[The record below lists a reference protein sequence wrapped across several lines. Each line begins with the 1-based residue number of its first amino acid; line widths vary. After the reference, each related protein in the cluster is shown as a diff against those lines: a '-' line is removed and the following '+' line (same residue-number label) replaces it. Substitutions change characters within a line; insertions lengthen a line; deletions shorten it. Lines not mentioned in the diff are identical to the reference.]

1 MSSPCLLSA
10 APVSQ
15 PRLREVK
22 ISLKAGGR
30 ETTTSHRS
38 SSGTREAPSRTYA
51 PAEREAPVRGGV
63 SSSRSRSTPPVHRAQ
78 SKKTR
83 GGSSRQQ
90 EREHH
95 PERNGTLLHVPLAVA
110 PAGLAPFSSSSS
122 SSAACTPRR
131 QRTSRSHPH
140 PHPPS
145 TPAPILSSSSSSSSA
160 KSMKRARWLS
170 FSTSN
175 ICFNS
180 LLEGRFRQL
189 QDEREAVQKKT
200 FTKWVNSIL
209 SRVGC
214 RISDLYLDLRD
225 GRMLI
230 KLLEVLSGE
239 RLPKPTKGRMRIH
252 CLENVDKAL
261 QFLKEQRVH
270 LENMGSHDIVDGNH
284 RLILGL
290 IWTIILR
297 FQIQDIVVETG
308 QADQKETRSAKDAL
322 LLWCQMKTAGYPNV
336 NITNFTTS
344 WKDGMAFNALIHK
357 HRPDLVEF
365 NSLKKSNPTHN
376 LHSAFNVAEQKLG
389 VHKLLDPEDV
399 FTENPDEKSI
409 ITYVV
414 AFYHYF
420 SKMKQLAVEGKR
432 VGKVLDH
439 AIETGT
445 MIDKYE
451 TLASDLLTWIEQT
464 IIVLNNRKLANS
476 LTGVQ
481 QQLQAFNTYRTV
493 EKPPKFQEKGNLEVL
508 LFTIQS
514 RMRANNQR
522 VYTPKE
528 GALVADINRAW
539 ERLEKAE
546 HVRERVL
553 RDELIRQEKLEQM
566 ARRFDRKAAMRE
578 TWLLENQRL
587 VAQDNFGYDLPAVEA
602 AKKKH
607 DAIET
612 DISAYE
618 ERVQALVVISKEL
631 ESERY
636 HDAKRIDAWK
646 DNILRLWD
654 YLQELLR
661 ARGGRLDKNL
671 TLQRIFQ
678 EMLHI
683 ISWMDDMKARLL
695 SPDFGKH
702 LLEVED
708 LLQKHALVEND
719 IALQAERVHNASAA
733 ALKFANGDSYK
744 PCDPQVIRDRVQ
756 HLDQCYQEL
765 CALAAQR
772 RARLEQS
779 RRFWYFL
786 WEVTELESW
795 IREKEQL
802 FSSLDYGKD
811 LTSVL
816 VLQSKHSAFEDELG
830 ARRGNLGQLLAEG
843 DKMIRAK
850 HFGSPK
856 VQESMDDI
864 GTQWQQL
871 EELAAFRKQN
881 LQDTQRFFQ
890 FQGDADELK
899 AWLLDAKR
907 QMSTDDVGHDEYTTQ
922 RQLKRHNDL
931 RNEAIKSGA
940 TIDALSKQA
949 NALPEELLNTPDIQR
964 RLKDIKDLFME
975 LLSLADLRQKKLDD
989 TMALYTIFSET
1000 DACEIWMGQKET
1012 WLVGLEVPEKLED
1025 LEVVQ
1030 NRLSILAQ
1038 DMANVQS
1045 RVDDVNKAVKQL
1057 EDSRHPRT
1065 KEVKECQTRLN
1076 TRWEAFK
1083 AMVEDK
1089 KKKVDSA
1096 VSLHSYRLDC
1106 DETETWIRDKTRVI
1120 ESTQDLGNDLAAVM
1134 TIQRKLFGMERDLAA
1149 IEDKLSFLR
1158 READQL
1164 AQDHP
1169 ENAADILARRGDLD
1183 AAWDALK
1190 KTLKDREDS
1199 LGEVSKLQTFL
1210 QDMDDFQS
1218 WLFKTQKAVASEEMP
1233 ATLPEAE
1240 EQLSL
1245 HDAVREDINNHEED
1259 YHRVKDTGAQ
1269 VMQGQ
1274 EDDPQYQQLEQR
1286 LNGMDRGWYEL
1297 QKMWD
1302 SRKNFLDQGLGFQQ
1316 FMRDGKAVEAI
1327 LNNQEYTLAHID
1339 KPDTLAGAEKAL
1351 KKHEDFLSTME
1362 ANEDKIHGALQG
1374 GQRLVDS
1381 DNLYSG
1387 KVQDKMDS
1395 ILDRRDKNKGRAQ
1408 EVSEKLRDNRDLR
1421 HFLQNTQD
1429 LTLWIN
1435 EKMLT
1440 AQDTSY
1446 DEARN
1451 LHSKWL
1457 KHQAFMAELAS
1468 NKDWLNKVDQEGQEL
1483 MEFKPEFEPIV
1494 TEHLAKLHELWDKLE
1509 STTQE
1514 KARLLFDANRS
1525 ELFDQS
1531 QADMKKWLGELQQ
1544 QLQGGDEDVRDLTK
1558 ANILLKKHQMT
1569 ENQVRDR
1576 AREMEELQ
1584 QAVTKHGG
1592 GREDQ
1597 PELEAEQRALQRDFQ
1612 QLLTPLAQR
1621 KSKLEAA
1628 RAVHQFYRDLADELL
1643 WIEERMPLATSDE
1656 HGHNLQTVQMLQKKN
1671 QTLQREMEGHQP
1683 RVDEVVER
1691 GRTMAEAASAEG
1703 RPEADRITFQ
1713 LKVLEEAWDRLQDEM
1728 AKRRERLSGSNSAQ
1742 QFYNDADE
1750 AEAWIWEQELY
1761 MIADEKA
1768 KDEQSAMLMLKHH
1781 MLLKQAVDDY
1791 ADSIKKLNGR
1801 AQKMFAEDH
1810 PDGEGIIR
1818 RQGRVDKQYAGLGEL
1833 AEDRGRK
1840 LDHAYHHFLLSREVE
1855 DLEHWI
1861 AERDVVASS
1870 QEMGQDL
1877 DHVSILRDKFREFAR
1892 ETGMVGQERVDMVN
1906 LTIDELIEAGHVEA
1920 AAMAEWKDTI
1930 NDSWADLLELIDT
1943 RAQLLTASYELLKYF
1958 DDGKELVAQIH
1969 EKQKELPEDV
1979 GEDFSKA
1986 ESFHRMHAAFERD
1999 ITALGQQVQQFQETA
2014 GRLHAQYAGNRADA
2028 IQATERAVV
2037 EAWKGLLDAC
2047 DGRRAQ
2053 LVDTAEKFR
2062 FFTMVRDLMAWM
2074 ESTIQQIETQEKPRD
2089 VSSVELLQKYHQ
2101 GIRSEIEARGAK
2113 FTDCTDLG
2121 KALLTRKHRDSAEIK
2136 EKLVQLMEKRKEM
2149 MFKWDDRWD
2158 WLRLLLEVCQFAR
2171 DASVAEAWL
2180 IAQEPYVTSRD
2191 LGHTVDEVEKLLK
2204 RHEAFEKSTATW
2216 EERFCA
2222 LERLTTLELLELR
2235 KQQQEMEQFI
2245 KEEQRSDKDSRR
2257 EDTGFV
2263 EESSQIYTVEEQ
2275 TLSGSGAV
2283 EPSSLVLEETADDAT
2298 VPMVSEMRE
2307 SGSLELE
2314 SSVSAVMPREAER
2327 AATMPVEPLRGQT
2340 VLQEGLLG
2348 RKQDVEGSGK
2358 KASNRSWNNLY
2369 CVLRPGHLSNYKDA
2383 KSFGHG
2389 VTYHGEDPLSLSSA
2403 TWEILGNY
2411 KKKKHVAKLH
2421 LGDGSEYLFQ
2431 CKDEEELQRW
2441 SQAMEK
2447 AIQPLAAEEASGP
2460 SGAKA
2465 HSLPHPSSSS
2475 SAALPEPGSAKKDKE
2490 KMFSRFAKKK

>member
-1 MSSPCLLSA
+1 MTSTTDFDNAEITQQYSHINTRFDLCDEELDNDNSSA
-10 APVSQ
+10 
-15 PRLREVK
+15 RLFE
-22 ISLKAGGR
+22 
-30 ETTTSHRS
+30 
-38 SSGTREAPSRTYA
+38 
-51 PAEREAPVRGGV
+51 
-63 SSSRSRSTPPVHRAQ
+63 RSRIKA
-78 SKKTR
+78 
-83 GGSSRQQ
+83 
-90 EREHH
+90 
-95 PERNGTLLHVPLAVA
+95 LA
-110 PAGLAPFSSSSS
+110 
-122 SSAACTPRR
+122 
-131 QRTSRSHPH
+131 
-140 PHPPS
+140 
-145 TPAPILSSSSSSSSA
+145 
-160 KSMKRARWLS
+160 
-170 FSTSN
+170 
-175 ICFNS
+175 
-180 LLEGRFRQL
+180 
-189 QDEREAVQKKT
+189 DEREAVQKKT

-336 NITNFTTS
+336 NITNFTTC

-357 HRPDLVEF
+357 HRPDLVDY
-365 NSLKKSNPTHN
+365 NNLKRSNPTHN
-376 LHSAFNVAEQKLG
+376 LHNAFNVAEQKLG
-389 VHKLLDPEDV
+389 VTKLLDPEDV

-439 AIETGT
+439 AIETEK

-464 IIVLNNRKLANS
+464 ILVLNNRKLANS

-514 RMRANNQR
+514 RMRSNNQR

-546 HVRERVL
+546 HERERVL

-612 DISAYE
+612 DIAAYE
-618 ERVQALVVISKEL
+618 ERVQSLLEISKEL

-636 HDAKRIDAWK
+636 HDARRIDARK

-654 YLQELLR
+654 YLQELLK

-756 HLDQCYQEL
+756 HLDLCYQEL

-795 IREKEQL
+795 IREKEHI

-830 ARRGNLGQLLAEG
+830 ARRGNLEQVLAEG
-843 DKMIRAK
+843 EKMILAK

-856 VQESMDDI
+856 VQECMDDI
-864 GTQWQQL
+864 SRQWQQL

-907 QMSTDDVGHDEYTTQ
+907 QMSSDDVGHDEYTTQ
-922 RQLKRHNDL
+922 RQLKRHKDL
-931 RNEAIKSGA
+931 RNEAIKNGA

-964 RLKDIKDLFME
+964 RLKDIKDLYME
-975 LLSLADLRQKKLDD
+975 LMSLADLRQKKLDD

-1076 TRWEAFK
+1076 KRWEAFK

-1089 KKKVDSA
+1089 KRRVDSA
-1096 VSLHSYRLDC
+1096 VSLHSYGLEC
-1106 DETETWIRDKTRVI
+1106 DETEAWIKDKTRVI

-1134 TIQRKLFGMERDLAA
+1134 TIQRKLFGIERDLAA
-1149 IEDKLSFLR
+1149 INDKLTFLR
-1158 READQL
+1158 NEADQL

-1169 ENAADILARRGDLD
+1169 ENAADILARRGELD
-1183 AAWDALK
+1183 AAWEALK
-1190 KTLKDREDS
+1190 KTLKDRKDS

-1218 WLFKTQKAVASEEMP
+1218 WLFKSQKAVASEETP

-1245 HDAVREDINNHEED
+1245 HDAVRDDINNHEED
-1259 YHRVKDTGAQ
+1259 YHCVKDIGAQ

-1286 LNGMDRGWYEL
+1286 LKDMDRGWYEL

-1316 FMRDGKAVEAI
+1316 FMRDSKAVEAI

-1351 KKHEDFLSTME
+1351 KKHEDFVSTME
-1362 ANEDKIHGALQG
+1362 ANEDKIDGALQS

-1381 DNLYSG
+1381 NNLYSG

-1395 ILDRRDKNKGRAQ
+1395 IIDRHDKNNSRAR
-1408 EVSEKLRDNRDLR
+1408 EVSEKLTDNRDLR

-1446 DEARN
+1446 DGARN

-1457 KHQAFMAELAS
+1457 KHQAFTAELTS

-1483 MEFKPEFEPIV
+1483 MESKPEFEPIV

-1509 STTQE
+1509 STTKE
-1514 KARLLFDANRS
+1514 KDRLLFDANRS

-1531 QADMKKWLGELQQ
+1531 QADIKKWLSELQQ
-1544 QLQGGDEDVRDLTK
+1544 QLQSGEEDVKDLTK
-1558 ANILLKKHQMT
+1558 ANILLKKHQMID
-1569 ENQVRDR
+1569 NQVRDR
-1576 AREMEELQ
+1576 AKELEELQ
-1584 QAVTKHGG
+1584 EAVRKHGG
-1592 GREDQ
+1592 VREDQ
-1597 PELEAEQRALQRDFQ
+1597 PELEDEQEVLQRDFQ
-1612 QLLTPLAQR
+1612 QLLQPLAQR
-1621 KSKLEAA
+1621 KAKLEAA
-1628 RAVHQFYRDLADELL
+1628 KAVHQFYRDLADELL
-1643 WIEERMPLATSDE
+1643 WIEERMPLATSEE

-1671 QTLQREMEGHQP
+1671 QTLQREIEGHQP
-1683 RVDEVVER
+1683 RVDEVLER
-1691 GRTMAEAASAEG
+1691 GGRMAAAASAEG
-1703 RPEADRITFQ
+1703 RPEAEGITVQ
-1713 LKVLEEAWDRLQDEM
+1713 LKELEEAWARLQDEM
-1728 AKRRERLSGSNSAQ
+1728 AKRRERLNGSNLAQ
-1742 QFYNDADE
+1742 QYYNDADE
-1750 AEAWIWEQELY
+1750 AEAWIGEQELY

-1768 KDEQSAMLMLKHH
+1768 KDEQSAMLMLKRH

-1791 ADSIKKLNGR
+1791 ADSIQKLNGR

-1818 RQGRVDKQYAGLGEL
+1818 RQGRVDKQYAGLKEL
-1833 AEDRGRK
+1833 AEDRRKK
-1840 LDHAYHHFLLSREVE
+1840 LDHTFHHFLLSREV
-1855 DLEHWI
+1855 DYLEQWI

-1877 DHVSILRDKFREFAR
+1877 DHVTILRDKFREFAR
-1892 ETGMVGQERVDMVN
+1892 ETGMVGQERVDVVN
-1906 LTIDELIEAGHVEA
+1906 LTIDELIEAGHTEA

-1930 NDSWADLLELIDT
+1930 NESWADLLELIDT

-1999 ITALGQQVQQFQETA
+1999 ITALGKQVQQFQETA
-2014 GRLHAQYAGNRADA
+2014 ARLHAQYAGNRADA
-2028 IQATERAVV
+2028 IQATEREVV

-2074 ESTIQQIETQEKPRD
+2074 ESIIQQIETQEKPRD

-2113 FTDCTDLG
+2113 FTDCIDLG

-2136 EKLVQLMEKRKEM
+2136 EKLLQLMEKRKEM

-2235 KQQQEMEQFI
+2235 TQQQEIEQFI
-2245 KEEQRSDKDSRR
+2245 KDEQQSDKDSRR

-2263 EESSQIYTVEEQ
+2263 EESSQIYTAEEQ
-2275 TLSGSGAV
+2275 TLTGSGAV
-2283 EPSSLVLEETADDAT
+2283 EPSSHALEETAGDTT

-2314 SSVSAVMPREAER
+2314 SSVSEVMQREPER
-2327 AATMPVEPLRGQT
+2327 AATMPVEPLRGQAT
-2340 VLQEGLLG
+2340 LQEGMLG
-2348 RKQDVEGSGK
+2348 RKHDVEGSGK
-2358 KASNRSWNNLY
+2358 KASNRSWNNLF
-2369 CVLRPGHLSNYKDA
+2369 CVLKPGHLSTYKDA

-2389 VTYHGEDPLSLSSA
+2389 VTYHGEDPLSLSNA
-2403 TWEILGNY
+2403 TWEILTNY

-2465 HSLPHPSSSS
+2465 HSLPPPSSTS
-2475 SAALPEPGSAKKDKE
+2475 SAALPEPSSAKKDKE
-2490 KMFSRFAKKK
+2490 KKFSRFAKKK

>member
-1 MSSPCLLSA
+1 MSSPCLLRA
-10 APVSQ
+10 GPIGQ

-22 ISLKAGGR
+22 ISLKAGSR
-30 ETTTSHRS
+30 ETATIRS
-38 SSGTREAPSRTYA
+38 SSGGTKEAASRTYA
-51 PAEREAPVRGGV
+51 PAEKEAPARVGM
-63 SSSRSRSTPPVHRAQ
+63 SSSRSRSTPAVHRAQ
-78 SKKTR
+78 RPESRKGAR
-83 GGSSRQQ
+83 GSSGGKQQ
-90 EREHH
+90 EPEHH
-95 PERNGTLLHVPLAVA
+95 PEKNGTLLHIPLTVA
-110 PAGLAPFSSSSS
+110 PAGLSPFSSSSS
-122 SSAACTPRR
+122 SSSSCTPRR
-131 QRTSRSHPH
+131 QRVSHPH
-140 PHPPS
+140 PPP
-145 TPAPILSSSSSSSSA
+145 ALLSSSSSSSA

-170 FSTSN
+170 YSTSN

-180 LLEGRFRQL
+180 ILDGRFRQL

-357 HRPDLVEF
+357 HRPDLVEY
-365 NSLKKSNPTHN
+365 NNLKRSNPTHN
-376 LHSAFNVAEQKLG
+376 LQNAFNVAEQKLG
-389 VHKLLDPEDV
+389 VTKLLDPEDV

-439 AIETGT
+439 AIETEK

-539 ERLEKAE
+539 ERLERAE
-546 HVRERVL
+546 HERERVL

-612 DISAYE
+612 DIAAYE
-618 ERVQALVVISKEL
+618 ERVQALVNISKEL

-636 HDAKRIDAWK
+636 HDAKRIDVRK

-654 YLQELLR
+654 YLQELLK
-661 ARGGRLDKNL
+661 ARRGRLEKNL

-678 EMLHI
+678 EMLYI

-708 LLQKHALVEND
+708 LLQKHALLEND
-719 IALQAERVHNASAA
+719 IALQADRVQSASAA

-744 PCDPQVIRDRVQ
+744 PCDPQVIHDRVQ
-756 HLDQCYQEL
+756 HLDLCYQEL

-779 RRFWYFL
+779 RLFWNFL
-786 WEVTELESW
+786 WEVAELESW
-795 IREKEQL
+795 IREKEHI

-830 ARRGNLGQLLAEG
+830 ARRANLKQVVAEG
-843 DKMIRAK
+843 EKMIQAK

-856 VQESMDDI
+856 VQECMDDI
-864 GTQWQQL
+864 RRQWQQL

-890 FQGDADELK
+890 FQGDADDLK

-907 QMSTDDVGHDEYTTQ
+907 QMSSDDVGHDEYTTQ
-922 RQLKRHNDL
+922 RLLKKHNDL
-931 RNEAIKSGA
+931 KNEAIKNGA

-949 NALPEELLNTPDIQR
+949 NALPEELQNTPDIQR
-964 RLKDIKDLFME
+964 RLKDIKDLYME
-975 LLSLADLRQKKLDD
+975 LMSLADLRQKKLDN

-1000 DACEIWMGQKET
+1000 DACELWMGQKET

-1076 TRWEAFK
+1076 KRWEAFK
-1083 AMVEDK
+1083 AMVEEK
-1089 KKKVDSA
+1089 KRKVDSA
-1096 VSLHSYRLDC
+1096 VSLNNYGLEC
-1106 DETETWIRDKTRVI
+1106 DETDAWIRDKTRVI

-1149 IEDKLSFLR
+1149 IDTKLTFLR
-1158 READQL
+1158 QEADQL
-1164 AQDHP
+1164 AKDHP
-1169 ENAADILARRGDLD
+1169 ENAADILARRAELD
-1183 AAWDALK
+1183 AAWDTLR

-1259 YHRVKDTGAQ
+1259 YHRVRDTGAQ
-1269 VMQGQ
+1269 VIQGQ

-1286 LNGMDRGWYEL
+1286 LKGLDRGWYEL

-1302 SRKNFLDQGLGFQQ
+1302 SRKTFLDQGLGFQQ
-1316 FMRDGKAVEAI
+1316 FLRDGKAVEAI

-1351 KKHEDFLSTME
+1351 KKHEDFVSTME
-1362 ANEDKIHGALQG
+1362 ANEDKIDGALQG

-1381 DNLYSG
+1381 NNLYSG

-1395 ILDRRDKNKGRAQ
+1395 IQDRNDKNKRRAQ
-1408 EVSEKLRDNRDLR
+1408 EVSEKLRDNRDLQ

-1429 LTLWIN
+1429 LTVWIN

-1483 MEFKPEFEPIV
+1483 MESKPEFQPIV
-1494 TEHLAKLHELWDKLE
+1494 QERLAKLHELWDKLE

-1531 QADMKKWLGELQQ
+1531 LADIRKSLGELQRE
-1544 QLQGGDEDVRDLTK
+1544 LQSGDEDVKDLTS

-1576 AREMEELQ
+1576 ARELEELQ
-1584 QAVTKHGG
+1584 EAVRKHGG

-1597 PELEAEQRALQRDFQ
+1597 PELEAEQQALQGEFQ

-1621 KSKLEAA
+1621 KGKLEAGK
-1628 RAVHQFYRDLADELL
+1628 AVHQFYRDLADELL
-1643 WIEERMPLATSDE
+1643 WIEERMPLAMSQE
-1656 HGHNLQTVQMLQKKN
+1656 HGHNLQTVQMLLKKN
-1671 QTLQREMEGHQP
+1671 QTLQREIEGHQP
-1683 RVDEVVER
+1683 RIDEVLER
-1691 GRTMAEAASAEG
+1691 GRRMAAAASAEG
-1703 RPEADRITFQ
+1703 RPEAERIADQ
-1713 LKVLEEAWDRLQDEM
+1713 LKELEEAWARLQDEM
-1728 AKRRERLSGSNSAQ
+1728 AKRRERLNGSNLAQ
-1742 QFYNDADE
+1742 QYYNDADE
-1750 AEAWIWEQELY
+1750 AEAWIGEQELY

-1768 KDEQSAMLMLKHH
+1768 KDEQSAMQMLKRH
-1781 MLLKQAVDDY
+1781 MILKQAVDDY
-1791 ADSIKKLNGR
+1791 ADSIQRLADR

-1810 PDGEGIIR
+1810 PDGEEIIR
-1818 RQGRVDKQYAGLGEL
+1818 RQGQVDKQYAGLKEL
-1833 AEDRGRK
+1833 AEDRRKK
-1840 LDHAYHHFLLSREVE
+1840 LDHTFHHFLLSREVE
-1855 DLEHWI
+1855 DLEHEI

-1877 DHVSILRDKFREFAR
+1877 DHVTLLRDKFREFAR

-1906 LTIDELIEAGHVEA
+1906 QTIDELIEAGHTEA
-1920 AAMAEWKDTI
+1920 ATMAEWKDSI
-1930 NDSWADLLELIDT
+1930 NESWADLLELIDT
-1943 RAQLLTASYELLKYF
+1943 RSQLLATSYELLKYF
-1958 DDGKELVAQIH
+1958 DDGKELVAQIL
-1969 EKQKELPEDV
+1969 EKQKELPDDV

-1999 ITALGQQVQQFQETA
+1999 ISALGKQVQQFQETA
-2014 GRLHAQYAGNRADA
+2014 TRLHAQYAGDRADS
-2028 IQATERAVV
+2028 IQATEREVV

-2047 DGRRAQ
+2047 EGRRAR

-2074 ESTIQQIETQEKPRD
+2074 ESIIQQIETQEKPRD

-2113 FTDCTDLG
+2113 FTDCMDLG

-2136 EKLVQLMEKRKEM
+2136 EKLVQLTEKRKEM
-2149 MFKWDDRWD
+2149 MLKWDDRWD

-2180 IAQEPYVTSRD
+2180 IAQEPYVTSKD
-2191 LGHTVDEVEKLLK
+2191 VGYSVDEVEKLLK

-2216 EERFCA
+2216 EERFSA

-2245 KEEQRSDKDSRR
+2245 KDEQRSDKDSRR
-2257 EDTGFV
+2257 EDTGFA
-2263 EESSQIYTVEEQ
+2263 EESSQRYTVEEQ
-2275 TLSGSGAV
+2275 TLS
-2283 EPSSLVLEETADDAT
+2283 ETAGDSAL
-2298 VPMVSEMRE
+2298 PKESEMKE
-2307 SGSLELE
+2307 SGSLE
-2314 SSVSAVMPREAER
+2314 SAPSVSGSTLKEPER
-2327 AATMPVEPLRGQT
+2327 AATMPMEPLRAQA

-2348 RKQDVEGSGK
+2348 RKHDLDGSGK

-2369 CVLRPGHLSNYKDA
+2369 CVLKPGQLAAYKDA
-2383 KSFGHG
+2383 KGFGQG
-2389 VTYHGEDPLSLSSA
+2389 VTYHGESPLSLANAS
-2403 TWEILGNY
+2403 WEILTNY
-2411 KKKKHVAKLH
+2411 KKKKHVSKLR

-2447 AIQPLAAEEASGP
+2447 AVQPLAAEEASGA

-2465 HSLPHPSSSS
+2465 HSLPAPSSS
-2475 SAALPEPGSAKKDKE
+2475 SAALPEAKKDKE
-2490 KMFSRFAKKK
+2490 KKFSRFAKKK

>member
-1 MSSPCLLSA
+1 MTSTTDFDNVEITQQYSHINTRFDLSDEELDNDNSSA
-10 APVSQ
+10 
-15 PRLREVK
+15 RLFE
-22 ISLKAGGR
+22 
-30 ETTTSHRS
+30 
-38 SSGTREAPSRTYA
+38 
-51 PAEREAPVRGGV
+51 
-63 SSSRSRSTPPVHRAQ
+63 RSRIKA
-78 SKKTR
+78 
-83 GGSSRQQ
+83 
-90 EREHH
+90 
-95 PERNGTLLHVPLAVA
+95 LA
-110 PAGLAPFSSSSS
+110 
-122 SSAACTPRR
+122 
-131 QRTSRSHPH
+131 
-140 PHPPS
+140 
-145 TPAPILSSSSSSSSA
+145 
-160 KSMKRARWLS
+160 
-170 FSTSN
+170 
-175 ICFNS
+175 
-180 LLEGRFRQL
+180 
-189 QDEREAVQKKT
+189 DEREAVQKKT

-297 FQIQDIVVETG
+297 FQIQDIIVETG

-357 HRPDLVEF
+357 HRPDLVDY
-365 NSLKKSNPTHN
+365 NSLKRSNPTHN
-376 LHSAFNVAEQKLG
+376 LQNAFNVAEQKLG
-389 VHKLLDPEDV
+389 VTKLLDPEDV

-432 VGKVLDH
+432 LGKVLDH
-439 AIETGT
+439 ANETEK

-539 ERLEKAE
+539 ERLERAE
-546 HVRERVL
+546 HERERVL

-612 DISAYE
+612 DIAAYE
-618 ERVQALVVISKEL
+618 ERVQALVDISKEL

-636 HDAKRIDAWK
+636 HDAKRIDVRK

-654 YLQELLR
+654 YLQELLK
-661 ARGGRLDKNL
+661 ARRGRLDKNL

-678 EMLHI
+678 EMLYI

-719 IALQAERVHNASAA
+719 IALQADRVHSASSA

-756 HLDQCYQEL
+756 HLELCYQEL

-772 RARLEQS
+772 RAHLEQS
-779 RRFWYFL
+779 RRFWNFL

-795 IREKEQL
+795 IREKEHI
-802 FSSLDYGKD
+802 FSTLDYGKD

-830 ARRGNLGQLLAEG
+830 ARRANLEQVLSEGQ
-843 DKMIRAK
+843 KMIQAK

-856 VQESMDDI
+856 VQECMDDI
-864 GTQWQQL
+864 SRQWQQL

-899 AWLLDAKR
+899 VWLLDAKR
-907 QMSTDDVGHDEYTTQ
+907 QMSSGDVGHDEYTTQ
-922 RQLKRHNDL
+922 RLLKKLKDL
-931 RNEAIKSGA
+931 RNEAIKNGA
-940 TIDALSKQA
+940 TIDALSRQA
-949 NALPEELLNTPDIQR
+949 NALPEELQNTPDIQR
-964 RLKDIKDLFME
+964 RLKDIKDLYME
-975 LLSLADLRQKKLDD
+975 LMSLADLRQKKLDD
-989 TMALYTIFSET
+989 AMALYTIFSET
-1000 DACEIWMGQKET
+1000 DACELWMGQKET

-1038 DMANVQS
+1038 DMANVQL

-1057 EDSRHPRT
+1057 EDGRHPRT
-1065 KEVKECQTRLN
+1065 KEVKECQARLN
-1076 TRWEAFK
+1076 KRWEAFK

-1089 KKKVDSA
+1089 KRKVDSA
-1096 VSLHSYRLDC
+1096 VSLHNYGLDC
-1106 DETETWIRDKTRVI
+1106 DETEGWIKDKTRVI

-1149 IEDKLSFLR
+1149 IDTKLTFLR
-1158 READQL
+1158 KEADQL
-1164 AQDHP
+1164 AKDHP
-1169 ENAADILARRGDLD
+1169 ENSADILGRMRELD
-1183 AAWDALK
+1183 AAWDTLR

-1199 LGEVSKLQTFL
+1199 LGEVSKLQNFL

-1259 YHRVKDTGAQ
+1259 YHRVRDTGVQ
-1269 VMQGQ
+1269 VIQGQ

-1286 LNGMDRGWYEL
+1286 LKGMDRGWYEL

-1302 SRKNFLDQGLGFQQ
+1302 SRKSFLDQGLGFQQ

-1351 KKHEDFLSTME
+1351 KKHEDFVSTME
-1362 ANEDKIHGALQG
+1362 ANQDKIDGALQG

-1381 DNLYSG
+1381 NNLYSG
-1387 KVQDKMDS
+1387 KVQEKMDS
-1395 ILDRRDKNKGRAQ
+1395 IQDRHDKNKRRAQ
-1408 EVSEKLRDNRDLR
+1408 EVSEKLRDNRDLQ

-1429 LTLWIN
+1429 LTVWIN

-1457 KHQAFMAELAS
+1457 KHQSFMAELAS
-1468 NKDWLNKVDQEGQEL
+1468 NKGWLNKVDQEGQEL
-1483 MEFKPEFEPIV
+1483 MEAKPEFEPIV
-1494 TEHLAKLHELWDKLE
+1494 KEHLAKLHELWDKLE

-1531 QADMKKWLGELQQ
+1531 LADMKKWLSELQQ
-1544 QLQGGDEDVRDLTK
+1544 HLQSGDEDVKDLTN

-1569 ENQVRDR
+1569 ENQVRNR
-1576 AREMEELQ
+1576 AKELEELQ
-1584 QAVTKHGG
+1584 EA
-1592 GREDQ
+1592 
-1597 PELEAEQRALQRDFQ
+1597 PELEAEQQVLQRDFQ

-1621 KSKLEAA
+1621 KGKLEAA
-1628 RAVHQFYRDLADELL
+1628 KAVHQFYRDLADELL
-1643 WIEERMPLATSDE
+1643 WIEERMPLAMSDE
-1656 HGHNLQTVQMLQKKN
+1656 HGHNLQTVQMLLKKN
-1671 QTLQREMEGHQP
+1671 QTLQREIEGHQP
-1683 RVDEVVER
+1683 RVDEVLER
-1691 GRTMAEAASAEG
+1691 GKRMAAAASAEG
-1703 RPEADRITFQ
+1703 RPEADRIAEQ
-1713 LKVLEEAWDRLQDEM
+1713 LKELDEAWARLQDEM
-1728 AKRRERLSGSNSAQ
+1728 AKRRERLNGSNLAQ
-1742 QFYNDADE
+1742 QYYNDADE
-1750 AEAWIWEQELY
+1750 AEAWIGEQELY

-1768 KDEQSAMLMLKHH
+1768 KDEQSAMLMLKRH
-1781 MLLKQAVDDY
+1781 MILKQAVDDY
-1791 ADSIKKLNGR
+1791 ADSIQKLADR
-1801 AQKMFAEDH
+1801 AQKMFGEDH
-1810 PDGEGIIR
+1810 PDGCEIIR
-1818 RQGRVDKQYAGLGEL
+1818 RQGQVDKQYAGLKEL
-1833 AEDRGRK
+1833 AEDRRRK
-1840 LDHAYHHFLLSREVE
+1840 QDHTYHHFLLSREVE

-1861 AERDVVASS
+1861 AERDMVASS

-1877 DHVSILRDKFREFAR
+1877 DHVTLLRDKFRDFAR
-1892 ETGMVGQERVDMVN
+1892 ETGMLGQERVDFVN
-1906 LTIDELIEAGHVEA
+1906 QTIDELIEAGHSEA
-1920 AAMAEWKDTI
+1920 ATMAEWKDGI

-1999 ITALGQQVQQFQETA
+1999 ITALGKQVQQYQETA
-2014 GRLHAQYAGNRADA
+2014 ARLHVQYADSKADD
-2028 IQATERAVV
+2028 IQATEREVV

-2062 FFTMVRDLMAWM
+2062 FFTMVRDLLAWM
-2074 ESTIQQIETQEKPRD
+2074 ESIIQQIETQEKPRD

-2101 GIRSEIEARGAK
+2101 GIRSEIEARGGK
-2113 FTDCTDLG
+2113 FTNCIELG

-2136 EKLVQLMEKRKEM
+2136 ERLVQLMEKRKEM

-2216 EERFCA
+2216 EERFSA
-2222 LERLTTLELLELR
+2222 LERLTTVPRNPLTSLQSFDCEH
-2235 KQQQEMEQFI
+2235 FW
-2245 KEEQRSDKDSRR
+2245 R

-2263 EESSQIYTVEEQ
+2263 EESSQLYTTEEQ
-2275 TLSGSGAV
+2275 TLV
-2283 EPSSLVLEETADDAT
+2283 
-2298 VPMVSEMRE
+2298 RK

-2314 SSVSAVMPREAER
+2314 PSVSVTTPKEPER
-2327 AATMPVEPLRGQT
+2327 AATMPVELVRAHT
-2340 VLQEGLLG
+2340 VLQEGTLV
-2348 RKQDVEGSGK
+2348 RKHDLDGSGK

-2369 CVLRPGHLSNYKDA
+2369 CVLKPGQLSVYKDA
-2383 KSFGHG
+2383 KSFGRGDTHR
-2389 VTYHGEDPLSLSSA
+2389 EDPLSLSNAS
-2403 TWEILGNY
+2403 WEVLTNY
-2411 KKKKHVAKLH
+2411 KKKKHVAKPPILNCAVCFCVQ
-2421 LGDGSEYLFQ
+2421 FQ
-2431 CKDEEELQRW
+2431 EELRRW
-2441 SQAMEK
+2441 SQAMDK
-2447 AIQPLAAEEASGP
+2447 AVQPLAAEVVSGP

-2465 HSLPHPSSSS
+2465 HSLPPPTS
-2475 SAALPEPGSAKKDKE
+2475 SAALPEPSSAKKEKE
-2490 KMFSRFAKKK
+2490 KKFSRFAKKK